1 MSQGKTAFKNPWI
14 TEKNEFSFILHLNFT
29 AGLHWGPA
37 DRRLH
42 FRRHDADPVV
52 ALLRA
57 QPPGADPAV
66 RAGHAGAGNDGVAVQ
81 ERHQAGAH

>member
-1 MSQGKTAFKNPWI
+1 MNNREKWI
-14 TEKNEFSFILHLNFT
+14 FIYSPPFI